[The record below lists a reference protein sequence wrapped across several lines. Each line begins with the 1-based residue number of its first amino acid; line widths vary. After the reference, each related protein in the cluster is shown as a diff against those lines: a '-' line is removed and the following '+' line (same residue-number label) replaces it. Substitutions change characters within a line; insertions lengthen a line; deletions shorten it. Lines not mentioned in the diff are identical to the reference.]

1 MTMETMS
8 DGNGIGKTEL
18 GGWESSSTVQISKD
32 EIGLSYV
39 VDEKARLILVTA
51 IKVGGNDKVA
61 LIGERNSLFYYL
73 LKVLQVI

>member
-1 MTMETMS
+1 MVMVLEKLS
-8 DGNGIGKTEL
+8 WEDERVVQLYKYPKTR
-18 GGWESSSTVQISKD
+18 
-32 EIGLSYV
+32 SYV

-51 IKVGGNDKVA
+51 IEVGGNDKVA